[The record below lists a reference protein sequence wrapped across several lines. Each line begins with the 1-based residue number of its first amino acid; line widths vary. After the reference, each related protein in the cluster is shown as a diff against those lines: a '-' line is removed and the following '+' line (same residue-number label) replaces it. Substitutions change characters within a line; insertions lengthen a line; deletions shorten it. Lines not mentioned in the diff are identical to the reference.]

1 MTGRI
6 CSVCEVNKRPSAL
19 TGGSI
24 ALIKGPIF
32 SRFPLLLR
40 AGLKSSHVGG
50 MEAWRDGGMEVGG
63 ELLIFTINNLCC
75 VCAFFQV
82 NC

>member
-6 CSVCEVNKRPSAL
+6 CSVCEVNKRSSAL

-32 SRFPLLLR
+32 SLFPLLLR
-40 AGLKSSHVGG
+40 VKVESRR
-50 MEAWRDGGMEVGG
+50 RDGGMEVGL
-63 ELLIFTINNLCC
+63 EL
-75 VCAFFQV
+75 
-82 NC
+82 

>member
-6 CSVCEVNKRPSAL
+6 CSVCEVNKPSSAL

-32 SRFPLLLR
+32 SLFPLLLR
-40 AGLKSSHVGG
+40 ARSKWSHVGG
-50 MEAWRDGGMEVGG
+50 MEGWKWGG
-63 ELLIFTINNLCC
+63 
-75 VCAFFQV
+75 
-82 NC
+82 